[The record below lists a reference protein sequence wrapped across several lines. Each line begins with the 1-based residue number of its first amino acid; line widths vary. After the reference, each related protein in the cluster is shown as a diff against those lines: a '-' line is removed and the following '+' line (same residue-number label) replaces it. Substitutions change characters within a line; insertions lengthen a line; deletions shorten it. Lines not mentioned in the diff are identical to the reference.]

1 MLVAHSILT
10 EDNDRESKIQVCA
23 SEKECGRLIDA
34 MNLIDLEAFVSV
46 VDHGSVVAAAA
57 GLHLTQSAVTR
68 RIQNL
73 EDALGTPLLD
83 RHTRPLQPTHAGQET
98 YEFAKPVL
106 SSVNDLKTGIMQ
118 GGEPSGDFRFGM
130 SRALGDLAI
139 GAPIRCLRGD
149 FPKVRIQAFVQ
160 WSGVLLERLANR
172 ALDCAV
178 VLLPEGSTPP
188 ASLMSECLGT
198 QSYAIVAR
206 KTKRFSRP
214 ATLQELSTHAWVLNP
229 HGCGIRQQLE
239 VAFLQRGLPF
249 VSAVEA
255 EGYELQLSLISE
267 EVGLGLVMP
276 QVFYS
281 SALRGR
287 MTLIKAKDFSPMQSV
302 WLVHSR
308 HIGRLAPVVR
318 CVRDAVKQQLRTRRS
333 DRQVLT

>member
-1 MLVAHSILT
+1 
-10 EDNDRESKIQVCA
+10 
-23 SEKECGRLIDA
+23 

-73 EDALGTPLLD
+73 EDALGRPLLD
-83 RHTRPLQPTHAGQET
+83 RQTRPLQPTRAGQET

-139 GAPIRCLRGD
+139 GSPIRCLRAD
-149 FPKVRIQAFVQ
+149 VPKVRIQAFVQ

-172 ALDCAV
+172 ALDAAV
-178 VLLPEGSTPP
+178 VLLPVGNTPP
-188 ASLMSECLGT
+188 ASLVSECLGT
-198 QSYAIVAR
+198 EPFAIVTA
-206 KTKRFSRP
+206 KAKRFSQP
-214 ATLQELSTHAWVLNP
+214 ATLQELSSNAWVLNP
-229 HGCGIRQQLE
+229 HGCGTRQQLE
-239 VAFLQRGLPF
+239 VALLQRGLPF

-267 EVGLGLVMP
+267 GVGLGIVMP
-276 QVFYS
+276 QLFYS
-281 SALRGR
+281 SPLRGR
-287 MTLIKAKDFSPMQSV
+287 MKLVKAKDFSPMQNV
-302 WLVHSR
+302 WLLHSR
-308 HIGRLAPVVR
+308 HIGRLAPAVR
-318 CVRDAVKQQLRTRRS
+318 CVRDAVKQQLHTRRS
-333 DRQVLT
+333 TDS

>member
-1 MLVAHSILT
+1 
-10 EDNDRESKIQVCA
+10 
-23 SEKECGRLIDA
+23 

-83 RHTRPLQPTHAGQET
+83 RQTRPLQPTREGRET
-98 YEFAKPVL
+98 YDFAKPVL
-106 SSVNDLKTGIMQ
+106 SSVNDLRTGIMH

-130 SRALGDLAI
+130 TRALGDLAI
-139 GAPIRCLRGD
+139 GSPIRRLRAD

-172 ALDCAV
+172 ALDSAV
-178 VLLPEGSTPP
+178 VLLPEGNTPP

-198 QSYAIVAR
+198 EPFAIVAA
-206 KTKRFSRP
+206 KAKRFSQP
-214 ATLQELSTHAWVLNP
+214 ATLQELSSNAWVLNP
-229 HGCGIRQQLE
+229 YGCSARQQLE

-267 EVGLGLVMP
+267 GVGLGLVMP
-276 QVFYS
+276 KVFYS
-281 SALRGR
+281 SSLRGH
-287 MTLIKAKDFSPMQSV
+287 MKLVKAKDFSPIQNV
-302 WLVHSR
+302 WLLHSR
-308 HIGRLAPVVR
+308 HIGRLAPVIR
-318 CVRDAVKQQLRTRRS
+318 CVRDTVKQQLQRRGS
-333 DRQVLT
+333 ADS